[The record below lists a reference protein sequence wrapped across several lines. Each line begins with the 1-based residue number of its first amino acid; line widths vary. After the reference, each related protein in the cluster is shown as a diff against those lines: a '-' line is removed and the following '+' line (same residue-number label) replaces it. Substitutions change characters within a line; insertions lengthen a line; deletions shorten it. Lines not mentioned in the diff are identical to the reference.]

1 MTEQL
6 ERRPDLITTYGETSP
21 FAEAYRVLRMSLFQG
36 NGKPPLWSL
45 GITGA
50 GPQHGSTT
58 TAVNLGLIMTET
70 GKRVVLVDGDLYK
83 PSIHQRFNIP
93 NEVGFSTVLQGEASL
108 ERALQTVTDPPLLR
122 VLPAGPQVRNPTALL
137 QPRALSAFFDRIRS
151 EADFFILDLPSVV
164 AVAYTSFLA
173 SFMDGLLL
181 VVRAGTTSVGVDRIV
196 KRRLHGVNVI
206 GIVLN
211 QASLDGI
218 EASPYRYYAQA
229 KT

>member
-1 MTEQL
+1 MTDQPL
-6 ERRPDLITTYGETSP
+6 RPDLVTTYGENSP

-36 NGKPPLWSL
+36 NGKHSLWSL
-45 GITGA
+45 GVTGA

-70 GKRVVLVDGDLYK
+70 GKRVVLVDGDLYN
-83 PSIHQRFNIP
+83 PSIHQRFDIP
-93 NEVGFSTVLQGEASL
+93 NEVGFSTVLQGEVSL
-108 ERALQTVTDPPLLR
+108 ERALQTVTNPPLLR
-122 VLPAGPQVRNPTALL
+122 VLTAGPQVRNPTALF
-137 QPRALSAFFDRIRS
+137 QPRALSAVLDRVRS
-151 EADFFILDLPSVV
+151 EADFFILDLPSVA
-164 AVAYTSFLA
+164 AVAYTSLLA
-173 SFMDGLLL
+173 SYMDGLLL

-218 EASPYRYYAQA
+218 EASSYRYYAQA